1 MKNEYGTFAKSILI
15 LFRLTAVASAAANDA
30 IQNKYHY
37 SETIL
42 ITSNEE
48 IKNIIKIVTSP
59 EESGLLMN
67 FAN

>member
-15 LFRLTAVASAAANDA
+15 LFRLTAVASAASDA

-48 IKNIIKIVTSP
+48 IKNIMKIVTSP